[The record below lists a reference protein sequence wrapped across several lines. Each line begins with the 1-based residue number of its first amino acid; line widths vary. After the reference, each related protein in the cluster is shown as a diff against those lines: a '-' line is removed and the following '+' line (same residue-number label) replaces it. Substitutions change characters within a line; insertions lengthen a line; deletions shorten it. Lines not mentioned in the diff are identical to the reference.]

1 MTILVARKEQSQ
13 QDMRK
18 ILQLLVQ
25 EKYYKVEK

>member
-1 MTILVARKEQSQ
+1 MLVARKEQSQ